1 MSFFDSHFEP
11 QNSEIRGVMVEQN
24 EEGEKDALVNN
35 AGLKECSEG
44 EGTCEGV
51 IDSQETEKER
61 EKKRGSSC
69 CGASLGAIC
78 CRSQRGKD
86 NKGKYVACHLSYE
99 WNFLCTNGLL

>member
-1 MSFFDSHFEP
+1 
-11 QNSEIRGVMVEQN
+11 MVEQN

-44 EGTCEGV
+44 DNSKGV
-51 IDSQETEKER
+51 INSQETEKER
-61 EKKRGSSC
+61 EKKGGSSC

-78 CRSQRGKD
+78 CRSHRGKD

-99 WNFLCTNGLL
+99 WNFLCTNGFL